1 MLVNSQSSSELQ
13 VFWNLFLQQGKKR
26 NHFVYR
32 HHTNDKDSFKK
43 CGDRWVAMQDNAK
56 LYHLHCNTWH
66 MKDIFIA
73 SRWIV
78 GCSLFTFFFS
88 LYNQFLVRD
97 MSNPAK
103 KKKMWTTRQ
112 NFSHVAQIYLYCSCL
127 PNWEKLILSLK
138 HFLFLSLLSFLF
150 FFYAKQPDV
159 SQPWASQKCSCAD
172 TLEMEL
178 LRKKGL
184 VHMN

>member
-78 GCSLFTFFFS
+78 GCSLFTFFFLS
-88 LYNQFLVRD
+88 LQSVSCEGYVK
-97 MSNPAK
+97 SSK
-103 KKKMWTTRQ
+103 KK
-112 NFSHVAQIYLYCSCL
+112 
-127 PNWEKLILSLK
+127 
-138 HFLFLSLLSFLF
+138 
-150 FFYAKQPDV
+150 
-159 SQPWASQKCSCAD
+159 
-172 TLEMEL
+172 
-178 LRKKGL
+178 
-184 VHMN
+184 

>member
-1 MLVNSQSSSELQ
+1 MLVNSQSSELL

-32 HHTNDKDSFKK
+32 HRTNDKDSFKK

-138 HFLFLSLLSFLF
+138 HFHFLSLLSFSF
-150 FFYAKQPDV
+150 YFYAKQPDV